1 MKHST
6 RKRGGVRTLSNLTA
20 GLRSTLSS
28 QSVSVTEKLA
38 GLRDAPHAGL
48 SSAITPPTTAATYK
62 LSGTVA
68 TLIGI
73 VLIGFLGHSTLI
85 SALRY
90 EREQIVLTEQFRYE
104 LANGSAPVAQIDAE
118 GDVYPLGTPVS
129 FISIPVLGI
138 QDSVI
143 VEGTTSRA
151 LTSGLGH
158 RRDTVLPGQ
167 AGSSVIYGRQ
177 NTYGGIFGHLS
188 ELKAGDTIT
197 TITGQGESTFTVT
210 DIRLGG
216 EGPAALPADGSRLTL
231 VSTIGMPFLPD
242 AIIRVD
248 AVKTEDSYP
257 APVSIMLPGYLMDSE
272 TLLGTDDSAYLPLLL
287 LVELAAV
294 FIFIAAWS
302 RRFWGRWATYVVST
316 PVLLAVGI
324 GIGEHVIILLP
335 NLY

>member
-1 MKHST
+1 MKHSLRT
-6 RKRGGVRTLSNLTA
+6 RGSSRN
-20 GLRSTLSS
+20 LSS
-28 QSVSVTEKLA
+28 AAARITRAASVHTESISTKLA
-38 GLRDAPHAGL
+38 GLKDEPHSGL
-48 SSAITPPTTAATYK
+48 SAAISPPSTEASYN

-73 VLIGFLGHSTLI
+73 LLIGFLGHSTVV

-118 GDVYPLGTPVS
+118 GDIYPIGTPVS

-138 QDSVI
+138 TDSVV

-167 AGSSVIYGRQ
+167 AGTSVIYGRQ

-197 TITGQGESTFTVT
+197 TTTGLGESSYTVT
-210 DIRLGG
+210 AVRWGG
-216 EGPAALPADGSRLTL
+216 EGPATLESGASRLTL
-231 VSTIGMPFLPD
+231 VSTIGIPFLPD

-248 AVKTEDSYP
+248 AVKNEESHP

-294 FIFIAAWS
+294 FIFVAAWS
-302 RRFWGRWATYVVST
+302 RRFWGRWATYVVAT
-316 PVLLAVGI
+316 PALLSIGI
-324 GIGEHVIILLP
+324 GIGENVIILLP